1 MEVTD
6 PDEHAIAWST
16 PGGGK
21 RWEYWNISKRNK
33 NGREIKVSKTMWFPS
48 LENINDPIPLFRR
61 LRHEEVSALFKAKIF
76 SFLLGTR
83 QRGLLVTAVPKSEPP
98 SWTSWSGDKEIYFL
112 SMIFLLYLQHR
123 YVRLSS
129 LHRRRSDLPCKVLCT
144 ARPGRRSVYLHL
156 AAHWQSRS
164 TLHLLLWLF
173 LSLSS
178 SSLSSA
184 AKQKHSPPRL
194 TPAPGIPWSTQLSMQ
209 PSEKLLGF
217 CISSV
222 WAVCTKRSSGQ
233 TKLFIS
239 SFILK
244 KICSHQNVSPHRFY
258 LTIMI
263 LLWCSIPKG
272 KDHLQIKT
280 FNFKTVQC
288 WVLTPILSSTGPNV
302 RFCPTSEVIS
312 ALILNKNVKI
322 WTKL

>member
-1 MEVTD
+1 MITF
-6 PDEHAIAWST
+6 WSVSFLWKSRI
-16 PGGGK
+16 PMNMRLLGPPLG
-21 RWEYWNISKRNK
+21 EARNKNQYK

-164 TLHLLLWLF
+164 TLHLLL
-173 LSLSS
+173 
-178 SSLSSA
+178 
-184 AKQKHSPPRL
+184 
-194 TPAPGIPWSTQLSMQ
+194 
-209 PSEKLLGF
+209 
-217 CISSV
+217 
-222 WAVCTKRSSGQ
+222 
-233 TKLFIS
+233 
-239 SFILK
+239 
-244 KICSHQNVSPHRFY
+244 
-258 LTIMI
+258 
-263 LLWCSIPKG
+263 
-272 KDHLQIKT
+272 
-280 FNFKTVQC
+280 
-288 WVLTPILSSTGPNV
+288 
-302 RFCPTSEVIS
+302 
-312 ALILNKNVKI
+312 
-322 WTKL
+322 